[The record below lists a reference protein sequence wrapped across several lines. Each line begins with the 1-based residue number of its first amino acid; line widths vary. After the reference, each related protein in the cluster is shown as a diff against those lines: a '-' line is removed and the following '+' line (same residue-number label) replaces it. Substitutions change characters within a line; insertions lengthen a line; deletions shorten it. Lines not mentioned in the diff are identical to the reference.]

1 MPRNGK
7 AGAQRALNW
16 TALNQA
22 ECLRQGKS
30 PYRTNKGGA
39 RPPCISLRGCI
50 PAIYRNLRHFSQLS
64 ADKRPGNPGAL
75 RSALTCACIVAA
87 ALIIGGCGSAPR
99 RAAVE
104 RDAGVAAPKPAPR
117 GGGYYQD
124 DGPGGNPPA
133 NLDQIADAEPRL
145 EPLARAANNPYTVF
159 GRQYVPYRTLT
170 PYRERGIGSW
180 YGRKFHGQRTSS
192 GEPYDMYAM
201 TAAHTTLPIPSYA
214 RVTNLANGRSVIVR
228 INDRGPFL
236 SGRLIDLSYAAAY
249 KLGYVGTGSA
259 TVEVESITA
268 DAMPLIAARRQ
279 AAQTVAAAA
288 APPEA
293 RRPEAEARPM
303 APVVLA
309 AAEAAEPAR
318 PIPVD
323 AEAGGI
329 YLQLGA
335 FSARAN
341 AENFRVRVYQ
351 QLAWL
356 NDAIRIFARDGMYRL
371 DLGPYRD
378 RDEAAGM
385 AEKIRE
391 ALQVTPFIVVR

>member
-1 MPRNGK
+1 M
-7 AGAQRALNW
+7 
-16 TALNQA
+16 
-22 ECLRQGKS
+22 
-30 PYRTNKGGA
+30 
-39 RPPCISLRGCI
+39 
-50 PAIYRNLRHFSQLS
+50 
-64 ADKRPGNPGAL
+64 
-75 RSALTCACIVAA
+75 IVLLAA
-87 ALIIGGCGSAPR
+87 CGSSPK

-104 RDAGVAAPKPAPR
+104 RDTGAGAQKSAPAAAARGKR

-124 DGPGGNPPA
+124 DGPGDNPPA

-159 GRQYVPYRTLT
+159 GQQYVPRKTLA
-170 PYRERGIGSW
+170 PYRARGVGSW

-192 GEPYDMYAM
+192 GEIYDMYAM

-214 RVTNLANGRSVIVR
+214 RVTNLANERSVIVR

-236 SGRLIDLSYAAAY
+236 AGRIIDLSYAAAY
-249 KLGYVGTGSA
+249 KLGYIGAGSA
-259 TVEVESITA
+259 SVEVESITA
-268 DAMPLIAARRQ
+268 DEIPLIAAERRL
-279 AAQTVAAAA
+279 AAPDASA
-288 APPEA
+288 APPPLA
-293 RRPEAEARPM
+293 DARPI
-303 APVVLA
+303 APVTIA
-309 AAEAAEPAR
+309 AATAPPAEPAR
-318 PIPVD
+318 PARAIPVD
-323 AEAGGI
+323 TEAGGI

-335 FSARAN
+335 FSGREN
-341 AENFRVRVYQ
+341 AENFRVRIYQ

-391 ALQVTPFIVVR
+391 ALQFEPFIVVR